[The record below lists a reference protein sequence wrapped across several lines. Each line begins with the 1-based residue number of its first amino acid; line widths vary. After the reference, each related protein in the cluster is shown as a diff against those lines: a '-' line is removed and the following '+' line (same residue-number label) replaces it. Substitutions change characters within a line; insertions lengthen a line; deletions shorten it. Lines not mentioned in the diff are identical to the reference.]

1 MEYSTQEDQISFAP
15 AQGHE
20 KSKLQT
26 ATSPKPLRQKYA
38 TRENSDQISVIK
50 MKGTDDLSLWDSMII
65 YLYKLLFRKTI

>member
-38 TRENSDQISVIK
+38 RENSDQISIIK
-50 MKGTDDLSLWDSMII
+50 MRGTDDLSLWDSMII

>member
-26 ATSPKPLRQKYA
+26 ATSLKPLRQKYA
-38 TRENSDQISVIK
+38 TRENSDQISIIK
-50 MKGTDDLSLWDSMII
+50 MRGTDDLSL
-65 YLYKLLFRKTI
+65 

>member
-26 ATSPKPLRQKYA
+26 ATW
-38 TRENSDQISVIK
+38 ENSDQISIIK
-50 MKGTDDLSLWDSMII
+50 MRGTDDLSLWDSMII

>member
-38 TRENSDQISVIK
+38 RENSDQISIIK
-50 MKGTDDLSLWDSMII
+50 MRGTDDLSL
-65 YLYKLLFRKTI
+65 